1 MIRSREESVI
11 TMALSGTLFVS
22 KGATSQKQRAVVAE
36 VLLECSSEKHP
47 IGQRRRL
54 KELLK
59 RRNEKLGGFLN
70 VSVLVEVK
78 FAQRHC
84 HYCSI

>member
-1 MIRSREESVI
+1 MI

-36 VLLECSSEKHP
+36 VLLDCSSEKHP

-54 KELLK
+54 KEVLK
-59 RRNEKLGGFLN
+59 RRTQKLSGFLK
-70 VSVLVEVK
+70 VSVLVDVK
-78 FAQRHC
+78 VAQRHC